1 MGGFGC
7 CCDWLFRGF
16 GCCCDWLFG
25 GFGCCCDWLFGCCCD
40 WLFGCCFCVRG
51 LSRADLPSL
60 LGADLAGSVEAF
72 VGPWEQPALGLTLYF
87 AADLLVVA
95 SGKAC
100 FAASLAIP
108 VFDGFAGGVIRFVR
122 SRGGQAK
129 TKDGKYCQSRN
140 HVESAVVT
148 REQMKHFRLV
158 PVIFRLSPTLVGL

>member
-25 GFGCCCDWLFGCCCD
+25 VFGCCCDWLFG
-40 WLFGCCFCVRG
+40 GCFCVRG
-51 LSRADLPSL
+51 LVPRADLPSL
-60 LGADLAGSVEAF
+60 LGADLAGVVEAF
-72 VGPWEQPALGLTLYF
+72 VGPWEQSALRLTLYF

-100 FAASLAIP
+100 FAAGLAIP
-108 VFDGFAGGVIRFVR
+108 VLDGFAGGDIRFVR

-140 HVESAVVT
+140 HVE
-148 REQMKHFRLV
+148 
-158 PVIFRLSPTLVGL
+158 LSC